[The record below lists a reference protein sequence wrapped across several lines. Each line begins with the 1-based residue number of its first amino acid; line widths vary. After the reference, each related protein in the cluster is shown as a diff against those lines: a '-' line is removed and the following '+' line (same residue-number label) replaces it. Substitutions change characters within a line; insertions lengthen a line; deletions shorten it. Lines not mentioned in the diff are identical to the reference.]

1 MAHITSA
8 PAPAEAADY
17 SLVVSRAEGA
27 EYETDGLREEFV
39 YRDLGAAD
47 ATGGD
52 LHAHIIRAKH
62 LRGGHN
68 GLHRHVVGFQ
78 FAMVL
83 EGWVSF
89 FYVGHGEIVYRK
101 GDAVT
106 VPGGLLHELR
116 DYSEDLEL
124 LEITMPAVYDT
135 VREDGT
141 AMPTPGQKVRIDA
154 RISDA
159 E

>member
-1 MAHITSA
+1 MNT
-8 PAPAEAADY
+8 PETGKRR
-17 SLVVSRAEGA
+17 LTVSRAAGA
-27 EYETDGLREEFV
+27 AYETDGLREEFV

-47 ATGGD
+47 ATGGEV
-52 LHAHIIRAKH
+52 HAHIVKAKH

-68 GLHRHVVGFQ
+68 GMHRHVVGFQ

-89 FYVGHGEIVYRK
+89 FYEGHGEIVYRK

-116 DYSEDLEL
+116 DYSADLEL
-124 LEITMPAVYDT
+124 LEIASPAIYDT
-135 VREDGT
+135 VRENGEK
-141 AMPTPGQKVRIDA
+141 MPTPGQKA
-154 RISDA
+154 RIGERIA
-159 E
+159 GAQ

>member
-1 MAHITSA
+1 
-8 PAPAEAADY
+8 
-17 SLVVSRAEGA
+17 
-27 EYETDGLREEFV
+27 
-39 YRDLGAAD
+39 
-47 ATGGD
+47 
-52 LHAHIIRAKH
+52 
-62 LRGGHN
+62 
-68 GLHRHVVGFQ
+68 
-78 FAMVL
+78 MVL

-154 RISDA
+154 RVSDA